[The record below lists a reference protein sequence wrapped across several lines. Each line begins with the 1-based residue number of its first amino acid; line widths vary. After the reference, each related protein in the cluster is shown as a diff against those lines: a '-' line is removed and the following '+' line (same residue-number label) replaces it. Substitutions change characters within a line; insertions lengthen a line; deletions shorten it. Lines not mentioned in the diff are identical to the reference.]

1 MKIPHK
7 DIEGHGWTKDCSVYH
22 CSDGEHLSWWC
33 AIASTRQWKEWRE
46 YAEKE
51 MLFDIA
57 ECEECGWMSKEHAQ
71 AFLDYISKDR
81 IV

>member
-7 DIEGHGWTKDCSVYH
+7 QEGHGWSKDCSVYH
-22 CSDGEHLSWWC
+22 CSDGEHTSWWV

-46 YAEKE
+46 HAD
-51 MLFDIA
+51 MLYDIA

-71 AFLDYISKDR
+71 AFLDYVEGRRTDIR
-81 IV
+81 